1 VIYNRNMPW
10 NRLYMDVFRGKM
22 RIVGLEKGSSLSY
35 IARLGAK
42 KSDIGPENGC
52 SWGSIQ

>member
-1 VIYNRNMPW
+1 
-10 NRLYMDVFRGKM
+10 MDVFRGKM